1 MINKNKRKNP
11 QIAKLVAKSPV
22 MLPIM
27 PIISVPYSFF
37 TYSIT
42 QLLNLVINYALRPYI
57 SAYKMAFVKIFGEPR
72 VS

>member
-1 MINKNKRKNP
+1 MR
-11 QIAKLVAKSPV
+11 
-22 MLPIM
+22 PIM